1 METYRRKISLYGL
14 ALLGTLGFLVGRLV
28 AQQSGPPADVILNNG
43 KILTVDKNFS
53 TAEAIAIR
61 GNRIAAVGSNQQV
74 RAMSGPNTRVFDL
87 KGKTVIPGKINTH
100 VHLNDDAETN
110 YGGMIGYD
118 KMLVFPIN
126 WSAVRSVD
134 DVVNQ
139 VKQTLVKYQ
148 FKPGEWVFFA
158 SRGSGMT
165 AEGAKIML
173 GELTG
178 WDLDKAAPN
187 NPIVMAMNWPN
198 YNGLLV
204 SNKAIQILW
213 AENGDYIKKYGRY
226 WIDSSGRPDGHLE
239 QPANRLAL
247 DKTPKPR
254 PEDMGPIFKLA
265 AEELNA
271 KGITGISVQF
281 PQYAIDAVKYM
292 EARGEWNNLR
302 FGYGLA
308 DEFGM
313 IQDLTN
319 DPKLKEL
326 GARMNTG
333 SDMFWITSA
342 TPTALDGSS
351 SRACSSQTRQEE
363 VGPYDAWYPIGQCPM
378 DAEYRGGSTSG
389 RITGHYFRDWLRAG
403 ALHGYRLANVH
414 AAGDRSIRLTIN
426 LMEELQRELGPAA
439 GRGWSVD
446 HCRMVD
452 PADIPRAAKVGLH
465 FSCAASLGS
474 DSEAKAY
481 GEKVAET
488 FPSPVKTMLNH
499 GINVSV
505 DGEGGATFAALER
518 FVTRKDRDGK
528 VWGASEKLT
537 RQEAL
542 RIFTQNG
549 ANYMLRGDKFG
560 SLEVGKFA
568 DLVVLDKDYM
578 TIPEDQ
584 IGTIEPQM
592 TMVGGK
598 MVWAHPGFVSEYN
611 LPREPGMV
619 VGSLKDLEARRKP
632 SGISRR

>member
-1 METYRRKISLYGL
+1 METYRGNFSFYSL
-14 ALLGTLGFLVGRLV
+14 ALVGLLVFSAVSLV
-28 AQQSGPPADVILNNG
+28 AQQSGQPADVIFHNG
-43 KILTVDKNFS
+43 KVLTVNQSFS
-53 TAEAIAIR
+53 IAEAIAVR
-61 GNRIAAVGSNQQV
+61 GNQIVAVGTNQQV
-74 RAMSGPNTRVFDL
+74 MALSGPSTRVFDS

-134 DVVNQ
+134 DVVSQ
-139 VKQTLVKYQ
+139 IRLTIEKYQ
-148 FKPGEWVFFA
+148 IKPGEWVFFA

-165 AEGAKIML
+165 AESARIML

-178 WDLDKAAPN
+178 WDLDRGAPN
-187 NPIVMAMNWPN
+187 NPVVMAMNWPN

-213 AENGDYIKKYGRY
+213 AENGDYIRKYGRF
-226 WIDSSGRPDGHLE
+226 WIDSAGRPDGHLE

-265 AEELNA
+265 TEELNA
-271 KGITGISVQF
+271 KGITAISVQF

-292 EARGEWNNLR
+292 EGRGEWNNLR

-326 GARMNTG
+326 GQRMNTG
-333 SDMFWITSA
+333 SDMFWIVSA

-351 SRACSSQTRQEE
+351 SRACSSQIRQEE
-363 VGPYDAWYPIGQCPM
+363 VGLYDAWYPIGQCPM
-378 DAEYRGGSTSG
+378 DSEYRGGSTSG

-403 ALHGYRLANVH
+403 AINGYRLANVH
-414 AAGDRSIRLTIN
+414 VAGDRSIRLTIT
-426 LMEELQRELGPAA
+426 LMEELQRELGPEA
-439 GRGWSVD
+439 GRGWAVD

-452 PADIPRAAKVGLH
+452 PEDIPRAAKVGLH
-465 FSCAASLGS
+465 FSCAASLGDS
-474 DSEAKAY
+474 SEAKAY

-488 FPSPVKTMLNH
+488 FPSPVKTMLNN

-505 DGEGGATFAALER
+505 DGEGGATFDALER
-518 FVTRKDRDGK
+518 FVTRKDREGK
-528 VWGASEKLT
+528 VWGAHERLT
-537 RQEAL
+537 REEAL
-542 RIFTQNG
+542 RLFTQNG
-549 ANYMLRGDKFG
+549 ANYLLRGDKLG

-578 TIPEDQ
+578 AIPEDQ
-584 IGTIEPQM
+584 LHTIEPQM
-592 TMVGGK
+592 TMVAGK
-598 MVWAHPGFVSEYN
+598 VVWAHPSFVSEYN
-611 LPREPGMV
+611 LAREPGMV